1 VHLEE
6 EAPIR
11 LAVAGKGGAGKSVI
25 AGTLARIFARRGHK
39 VLALDSDMLP
49 GLALSL
55 GAEEPERPPLLDAA
69 ERDEEG
75 RWHLKKG
82 IGPVR
87 AVERYSTSAPDG
99 VLLLSPGK
107 ATTEGLGPILGAL
120 NAYYEVIHRIPR
132 AKRLRDW
139 TLVGDLPAGPRQTAF
154 GWASYAETFLV
165 VVEPEWKSIL
175 TARRVARIAGMR
187 TGVRVAAVASK
198 VNGPAEVDFVADHLA
213 LPVIG
218 LVPADEAVHDAERE
232 GVPLIE
238 AAPASRAVA
247 AIERL
252 ADDVQELVRA
262 GTLPGVTRR

>member
-1 VHLEE
+1 
-6 EAPIR
+6 
-11 LAVAGKGGAGKSVI
+11 VI
-25 AGTLARIFARRGHK
+25 AGTLARIYARRGHK

-49 GLALSL
+49 GLTLSL

-69 ERDEEG
+69 QRDEEG

-87 AVERYSTSAPDG
+87 AVERYSTPAPDG
-99 VLLLSPGK
+99 VRLLSPGK
-107 ATTEGLGPILGAL
+107 ATTEGLGPIVGAL
-120 NAYYEVIHRIPR
+120 NAYYEVVHRIPK
-132 AKRLRDW
+132 AETFGDW

-154 GWASYAETFLV
+154 GWAAYADTFLV

-187 TGVRVAAVASK
+187 AGVKISAVASK
-198 VNGPAEVDFVADHLA
+198 VDGPAELDFVAEHLA
-213 LPVIG
+213 LPIVG
-218 LVPADEAVHDAERE
+218 LVPADEAVRDAERI
-232 GVPLIE
+232 GAPLID

-247 AIERL
+247 AIEQL

-262 GTLPGVTRR
+262 GSLPRVTER